1 MYEVE
6 VKVLD
11 IDRAAVESTLNQLG
25 AQPGPE
31 EQFTAVFF
39 DFPEGRL
46 RASGQLLRLRREGE
60 RTVLTLKRRVC
71 EEGAKVREETEL
83 EVSDFE
89 ACRRV
94 LHTLGLVE
102 TTHVDKFR
110 TSYRLGSAS
119 VVIDRHVGE
128 LAFIPELLEIEAGSV
143 EDVRSV
149 AARLGFKPDQLRP
162 WGLPQVIHH
171 YRRRG

>member
-1 MYEVE
+1 TL
-6 VKVLD
+6 KVL
-11 IDRAAVESTLNQLG
+11 G
-25 AQPGPE
+25 ARPAE
-31 EQFTAVFF
+31 EQRFFAVFF
-39 DFPEGRL
+39 DFPHGRL
-46 RASGQLLRLRREGE
+46 RASGHLLRLRGEGE
-60 RTVLTLKRRVC
+60 RTVLTLKRRVR
-71 EEGAKVREETEL
+71 EEGAKVREETEF

-89 ACRRV
+89 DCRRV

-110 TSYRLGSAS
+110 TSYRLGGAL

-143 EDVRSV
+143 EEVRST

-162 WGLPQVIHH
+162 WGLPQLIEH
-171 YRRRG
+171 YRDRLTRP